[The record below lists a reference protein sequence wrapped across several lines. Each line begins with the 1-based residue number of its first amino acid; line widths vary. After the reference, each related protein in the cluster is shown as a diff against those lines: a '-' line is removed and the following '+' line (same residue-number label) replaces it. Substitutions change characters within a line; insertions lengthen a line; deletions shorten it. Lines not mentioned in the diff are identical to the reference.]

1 MQVTNILAVM
11 DKPKRNQVALARALS
26 LREVF
31 GAHLHL
37 VGFTYHPMCDQRDTF
52 ETHQRHAVKQ
62 ELMRTRTEWLRGQ
75 VLDAAVANDDV
86 TLQAA
91 WAKDIA
97 AWVVRTAVKKH
108 FDLVV
113 KSVHPTKSRTQTPTD
128 WHLLRDCPVPVL
140 LTSGRRWSKQPVFLA
155 TLDLSRHDRAHEELN
170 RKVLDAAVA
179 MARVHNGVVH
189 CLYAIE
195 VSRVLADLDI
205 INPRKL
211 AKEARE
217 RSSIVLKTL
226 VAPYRIPAS
235 RIHMPIGKVG
245 PAVNG
250 VANKLNADLLVMGTT
265 ARRGLKGLVIGN
277 SADRVLASSTRDIL
291 ALKP

>member
-1 MQVTNILAVM
+1 M
-11 DKPKRNQVALARALS
+11 DKPKRQQIAQARGLS
-26 LREVF
+26 LREAF

-37 VGFTYHPMCDQRDTF
+37 VGFTYHPMCDQRDAF

-62 ELMRTRTEWLRGQ
+62 ELMRTRTDCLRGE
-75 VLDAAVANDDV
+75 VLDAHAACDDI

-97 AWVVRTAVKKH
+97 AWVVRTAVRKD

-113 KSVHPTKSRTQTPTD
+113 KSVHPTKSRTHTPTD

-140 LTSGRRWSKQPVFLA
+140 LTSGRRWSKKPVILA
-155 TLDLSRHDRAHEELN
+155 TLDLNRHDRAHEELN
-170 RKVLDAAVA
+170 RKVLEAAVE
-179 MARVHNGVVH
+179 MARVYDGVVH
-189 CLYAIE
+189 CVYAIE

-211 AKEARE
+211 AKEARA
-217 RSSIVLKTL
+217 RSSIVLKPL
-226 VAPYRIPAS
+226 VAPYKIPAS
-235 RIHMPIGKVG
+235 RVHMPIGKVG

-250 VANKLNADLLVMGTT
+250 LAKKLNADLLVMGTT

-277 SADRVLASSTRDIL
+277 SAERVLAGSTRDIL
-291 ALKP
+291 GLKP